1 MSQQQMKTTRR
12 SVLAKEIQKTTGITY
27 TTHTY
32 YTNFSINIKKNTL
45 DMVMNLEIESAR
57 STADSRFRI
66 IATTYLE
73 TSLKRQI

>member
-1 MSQQQMKTTRR
+1 
-12 SVLAKEIQKTTGITY
+12 
-27 TTHTY
+27 
-32 YTNFSINIKKNTL
+32 
-45 DMVMNLEIESAR
+45 MVMNLEIESAR